1 MKRFFFYI
9 LILIGSICI
18 ISCSNE
24 EFDVRLGK
32 QVPIT
37 FLLDLGGEQT
47 TRTISDGTSVDQLVY
62 SVISDKG
69 ETIIPRTL
77 KNRVSGL
84 AANGEMTITIS
95 LPSGCNYKAI
105 FWLQSSECT
114 AYSISNDMKVTVDYH
129 GPNNDELRD
138 AFWGVSDSFT
148 VEENEV
154 VSVVLK
160 RPFAQVNA
168 ATFPFDWEYVHDFH
182 KFNAIKSSAVIRG
195 VPNEINLLDGVVSG
209 SVDASFTPGDMPTE
223 KLYTDVDENGVN
235 EEYTYLSMSYVL
247 ADTEPTKHSA
257 TLFFIN
263 DKGETVL
270 LNDSRLDAI
279 SIQRNQRNDFVGQV
293 LSKDG
298 ELNVMTYNDNGN
310 TEMGNV
316 YYLAEDN
323 LTIENTVFNLSNHNA
338 AIQFDSNDGE
348 LITYN
353 NLMFTGSIWCMELGK
368 YRNASYVNYNNVLNN
383 VVTHNLSV
391 SCSLECHEWYFSPA
405 IIAYG
410 NTELNNCVMKGTTS
424 IVKTVTDDHGI
435 THDVIPVDIG
445 VRNESDA
452 VINGGEY
459 GTVFAWTH
467 SVVDIF
473 DAHIDTL
480 YCGTCDSTNHSW
492 MTIGAGTTIN
502 KVICCE
508 PRCPYGGKE
517 YSTTMTI
524 KSGATVGSLQ
534 LVSTDV
540 EFLIIEDGANVGP
553 ITCEGVE
560 YTYQELRE
568 AMGL

>member
-1 MKRFFFYI
+1 MKRVFFNI

-168 ATFPFDWEYVHDFH
+168 ATFPFDWEYVRDFH

>member
-24 EFDVRLGK
+24 ELDVRLGK

-37 FLLDLGGEQT
+37 FLLNLGGEQT

-168 ATFPFDWEYVHDFH
+168 ATFPFDWEYVRDFH

-323 LTIENTVFNLSNHNA
+323 LTIENTVFNLSNHSA